1 MKTKILVPQ
10 RRIQRRVR
18 ELARAIDRHYRGKEI
33 TVIAVL
39 SGGVIFAADLVRRLK
54 TPLRMDF
61 IRASSYG
68 DGRRSSGRV
77 ALRSY
82 PRCSLRGAHVLL
94 VDDILDSGLTLRK
107 LTAFLRRR
115 KPASVEACVLL
126 RKRVLRPAGLHPRF
140 VGLEIPNRYVYGY
153 GLDLAGWERNRRDV
167 VCLVETN
174 KPAG

>member
-1 MKTKILVPQ
+1 MKTRILIPQ

-68 DGRRSSGRV
+68 AGRRSSGRV
-77 ALRSY
+77 ALHSGNTESRRSDSESFPMVNQLPLGQ
-82 PRCSLRGAHVLL
+82 PRH
-94 VDDILDSGLTLRK
+94 
-107 LTAFLRRR
+107 
-115 KPASVEACVLL
+115 
-126 RKRVLRPAGLHPRF
+126 
-140 VGLEIPNRYVYGY
+140 N
-153 GLDLAGWERNRRDV
+153 
-167 VCLVETN
+167 
-174 KPAG
+174 